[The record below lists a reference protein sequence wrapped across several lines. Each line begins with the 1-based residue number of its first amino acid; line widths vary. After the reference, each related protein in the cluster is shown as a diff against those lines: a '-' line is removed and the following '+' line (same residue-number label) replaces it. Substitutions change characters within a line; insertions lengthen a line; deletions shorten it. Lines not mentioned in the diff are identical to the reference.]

1 MRIVAVEPGGAT
13 CDSPVVCH
21 PTPRTVLSVPQF
33 DPAAAQRGSA
43 AVPGSEIEYAEGG
56 TWPLIRRH
64 LLNVGLMILTLGLY
78 RFWAITKMRQI
89 LWRRIRL
96 AGQPLEYTGTGL
108 EIFLGF
114 LRVFLIVLLPLGI
127 IYMLIELMVERS
139 ASATDP
145 NTLDILGFGYA
156 MVILMLIEMG
166 RFLSWRYRISRTRW
180 RGIRGRIELSASKYL
195 QVAVASAL
203 MIILSG
209 WLLKPIVDL
218 YRAQMVIGALNLGGL
233 RGRYVGG
240 TLRLLGIW
248 FAIWLVYGAAIV
260 GAAVYFF
267 TRTAFSGL
275 GLDTGSQSVVGTFV
289 VVFLVTV
296 LGIHLLCVY
305 RVAFWRLVS
314 KASSVGPVRVA
325 FTGTA
330 IGYTW
335 LTLGNWLILIFS
347 VGLLAPVT
355 WERKIRYL
363 AANVVVYDMPDPAD
377 LRQVGEDESS
387 VGGEGLAGDFDIA

>member
-1 MRIVAVEPGGAT
+1 M
-13 CDSPVVCH
+13 
-21 PTPRTVLSVPQF
+21 SVPQF
-33 DPAAAQRGSA
+33 DPAAPQRGPASGS
-43 AVPGSEIEYAEGG
+43 VSEIEYAEGG
-56 TWPLIRRH
+56 TWRLIRRH
-64 LLNVGLMILTLGLY
+64 LLNVVLMILTLGLY
-78 RFWAITKMRQI
+78 RFWAITLMRQI
-89 LWRRIRL
+89 LWRRINL

-139 ASATDP
+139 APAADLT
-145 NTLDILGFGYA
+145 TLQAIDFGYA

-180 RGIRGRIELSASKYL
+180 RGIRGRIELTASKYL

-218 YRAQMVIGALNLGGL
+218 YRARMVIGALNVGGL

-240 TLRLLGIW
+240 VFRLLGVWI
-248 FAIWLVYGAAIV
+248 AIWLAYGAAIV
-260 GAAVYFF
+260 GAVVYFF
-267 TRTAFSGL
+267 SRTTLSLLGPAPSPDTESQAVLTAFAI
-275 GLDTGSQSVVGTFV
+275 
-289 VVFLVTV
+289 VFLVAV

-305 RVAFWRLVS
+305 RVAFWRWIC

-325 FTGTA
+325 FSGTA
-330 IGYTW
+330 ISLTW
-335 LTLGNWLILIFS
+335 LTLVNWLILILS
-347 VGLLAPVT
+347 VGLLAPIT

-377 LRQVGEDESS
+377 LRQVGEDDSS
-387 VGGEGLAGDFDIA
+387 IGGEGLAGDFDIA

>member
-1 MRIVAVEPGGAT
+1 M
-13 CDSPVVCH
+13 
-21 PTPRTVLSVPQF
+21 SVPQF
-33 DPAAAQRGSA
+33 DPAAPQRGSA
-43 AVPGSEIEYAEGG
+43 AVYGSGSTIEYAEGG

-64 LLNVGLMILTLGLY
+64 LLNVVLMVLTLGLY

-139 ASATDP
+139 GPASNL
-145 NTLDILGFGYA
+145 NTLEIVSFGYA
-156 MVILMLIEMG
+156 MVILMLVEMG

-180 RGIRGRIELSASKYL
+180 RGIRGRIELAASKYL
-195 QVAVASAL
+195 HVAVASAL

-218 YRAQMVIGALNLGGL
+218 YRARIVIGALNVGGL

-240 TLRLLGIW
+240 VFRLLGVWI
-248 FAIWLVYGAAIV
+248 AIWLAYGAAIV
-260 GAAVYFF
+260 GAVVYFF
-267 TRTAFSGL
+267 SRTTLSLLGPAPSPDTESQAVLTAFAI
-275 GLDTGSQSVVGTFV
+275 
-289 VVFLVTV
+289 VFLMAV

-305 RVAFWRLVS
+305 RVAFWRWVC
-314 KASSVGPVRVA
+314 KVSSVGPVRVA

-330 IGYTW
+330 IGLTW
-335 LTLGNWLILIFS
+335 LTFCNWLILIFS

-363 AANVVVYDMPDPAD
+363 AANVVVSGIPDPAD
-377 LRQVGEDESS
+377 LRQVGEDDSS
-387 VGGEGLAGDFDIA
+387 IGGEGLAGDFDIA

>member
-1 MRIVAVEPGGAT
+1 M
-13 CDSPVVCH
+13 
-21 PTPRTVLSVPQF
+21 SVPQF
-33 DPAAAQRGSA
+33 DPAAPQRGPASGS
-43 AVPGSEIEYAEGG
+43 VSEIEYAEGG
-56 TWPLIRRH
+56 TWRLIRRH
-64 LLNVGLMILTLGLY
+64 LLNVVLMILTLGLY
-78 RFWAITKMRQI
+78 RFWAITLMRQI
-89 LWRRIRL
+89 LWRRINL

-139 ASATDP
+139 APAADLT
-145 NTLDILGFGYA
+145 TLQAIDFGYA
-156 MVILMLIEMG
+156 MIILMLIEMG

-180 RGIRGRIELSASKYL
+180 RGIRGRIELTASKYL

-218 YRAQMVIGALNLGGL
+218 YRARMVIGALNVGGL

-240 TLRLLGIW
+240 VFRLLGVWI
-248 FAIWLVYGAAIV
+248 AIWLAYGAAIV
-260 GAAVYFF
+260 GAVVYFF
-267 TRTAFSGL
+267 SRTTLSLLGPAPSPDTESQAVLTAFAI
-275 GLDTGSQSVVGTFV
+275 
-289 VVFLVTV
+289 VFLVAV

-305 RVAFWRLVS
+305 RVAFWRWIC

-325 FTGTA
+325 FSGTA
-330 IGYTW
+330 ISLTW
-335 LTLGNWLILIFS
+335 LTLVNWLILILS
-347 VGLLAPVT
+347 VGLLAPIT

-363 AANVVVYDMPDPAD
+363 AANVVVYDMPDPAN
-377 LRQVGEDESS
+377 LRQVGEDDSS
-387 VGGEGLAGDFDIA
+387 IGGEGLAGDFDIA

>member
-1 MRIVAVEPGGAT
+1 M
-13 CDSPVVCH
+13 
-21 PTPRTVLSVPQF
+21 SVPQF
-33 DPAAAQRGSA
+33 DPAAPQRGSA
-43 AVPGSEIEYAEGG
+43 AVYGSGSTIEYAEGG

-64 LLNVGLMILTLGLY
+64 LLNVVLMILTLGLY

-89 LWRRIRL
+89 LWRRIHL

-139 ASATDP
+139 GPASNL
-145 NTLDILGFGYA
+145 NTLEIVSFGYA
-156 MVILMLIEMG
+156 MVILMLVEMG

-180 RGIRGRIELSASKYL
+180 RGIRGRIELAASKYL
-195 QVAVASAL
+195 HVAVASAL

-218 YRAQMVIGALNLGGL
+218 YRARIVIGALNVGGL

-240 TLRLLGIW
+240 VFRLLGVWI
-248 FAIWLVYGAAIV
+248 AIWLAYGAAIV
-260 GAAVYFF
+260 GAVVYFF
-267 TRTAFSGL
+267 SRTTLSLLGPAPSPDTESQAVLTAFAI
-275 GLDTGSQSVVGTFV
+275 
-289 VVFLVTV
+289 VFLMAV

-305 RVAFWRLVS
+305 RVAFWRWVC
-314 KASSVGPVRVA
+314 KVSSVGPVRVA

-330 IGYTW
+330 IGLTW
-335 LTLGNWLILIFS
+335 LTFCNWLILIFS

-363 AANVVVYDMPDPAD
+363 AANVVVSGIPDPAD
-377 LRQVGEDESS
+377 LRQVGEDDSS
-387 VGGEGLAGDFDIA
+387 IGGEGLAGDFDIA

>member
-1 MRIVAVEPGGAT
+1 M
-13 CDSPVVCH
+13 S
-21 PTPRTVLSVPQF
+21 LPQF
-33 DPAAAQRGSA
+33 RLGPLQRGPASGT
-43 AVPGSEIEYAEGG
+43 VSEIEYAEGG
-56 TWPLIRRH
+56 TWRLIRRH
-64 LLNVGLMILTLGLY
+64 LLNVVLMILTLGLY
-78 RFWAITKMRQI
+78 RFWAITVMRQI

-96 AGQPLEYTGTGL
+96 AGQALEYTGTGL

-139 ASATDP
+139 APAADL
-145 NTLDILGFGYA
+145 NTLQAIDFGYA

-180 RGIRGRIELSASKYL
+180 RGIRGRIELTASKYL

-218 YRAQMVIGALNLGGL
+218 YRARMVIGALNVGGL
-233 RGRYVGG
+233 SGRYVGG
-240 TLRLLGIW
+240 VFRLLGVWI
-248 FAIWLVYGAAIV
+248 AIWLVYGVAIV
-260 GAAVYFF
+260 GAVVYFF
-267 TRTAFSGL
+267 SRTTLSLLGPAS
-275 GLDTGSQSVVGTFV
+275 GLDTEAQSVFEGFAIFFV
-289 VVFLVTV
+289 LAV

-305 RVAFWRLVS
+305 RVAFWRWVC
-314 KASSVGPVRVA
+314 KVSSVGPVRVA
-325 FTGTA
+325 FNGTA
-330 IGYTW
+330 ISLTW
-335 LTLGNWLILIFS
+335 LTLVNWLILILS

-377 LRQVGEDESS
+377 LRQVGEDDSS
-387 VGGEGLAGDFDIA
+387 IGGEGLAGDFDIA